1 MAPESRTLQVAYS
14 ALLAAFCVLVLG
26 THVHCGFD
34 RHRFRLVTTPVTAD
48 GSSLSVS
55 LPDLGVLAGGPAA
68 VILRVSS
75 GSSRLRVTLALDD
88 HPFAGVLLEPL
99 IERRVDVMKEFPRG
113 TGHRLVIAGDREG
126 WRLDYLEISNVHG
139 FSRGLVEFVI
149 VPRERRVERRVPAW
163 LLVPIFVG
171 LVAARP
177 GRFEARGLRRVQLV
191 LCALVLTFFSGL
203 LLAPILSPYRILLS
217 FGSALLCLAL
227 IYAEPLARAARHLW
241 NASRPWLIPLAQRAW
256 DSDAARAV
264 RPFLPHLLA
273 CAVFLGSVA
282 QFYQPDV
289 GFTSLIKFGA
299 TFEHR
304 ALPVLKAT
312 PHAVEPTPGYDGQ
325 FYAQLALDPL
335 LRRKEIGRA
344 LDSPVYRARRILMPW
359 AAWVMG
365 GGQPW
370 WVLQAYALLNV
381 LCWLALGWILF
392 HWLPPG
398 SMRPTL
404 AWLGCMFSHGLL
416 TSVRESV
423 PDGPSMLLLALAI
436 RAVDIGRPTV
446 SAWTLALAA
455 LCRETNVLGSAIL
468 LPRQLRSG
476 RSYAIAALRMVI
488 VLAPLA
494 LWLSYLWSIDL
505 PMRHGGARNLAA
517 PFVGYGEKWAA
528 TVNELRSEGWSSFAR
543 LSLLSM
549 TALTTQA
556 AFLLRSR
563 QWNVAWWRTGVVY
576 LALMAVLGRA
586 VWEGHPGAVTR
597 VVLPMT
603 FAFNVLVL
611 RSRWF
616 WPLWVL
622 GNLGVL
628 GGLETIHAPVFGP
641 GKNLWR
647 PFG

>member
-1 MAPESRTLQVAYS
+1 MAPESRTVRVAYS
-14 ALLAAFCVLVLG
+14 ALLAALCVFILG

-34 RHRFRLVTTPVTAD
+34 RHRVRLVTTPVGAE
-48 GSSLSVS
+48 GSSLSVA
-55 LPDLGVLAGGPAA
+55 LPDLGVLAGTPAA

-75 GSSRLRVTLALDD
+75 GPSPLRLTLALDD
-88 HPFAGVLLEPL
+88 QPFAAALLEPL
-99 IERRVDVMKEFPRG
+99 SERRIDVVKQFPPG
-113 TGHRLVIAGDREG
+113 AGHRFAIAGDRAE
-126 WRLDYLEISNVHG
+126 WRLDYLEIANVHG

-149 VPRERRVERRVPAW
+149 VPRERRVDRPVPVW
-163 LLVPIFVG
+163 LLVPLFVA

-177 GRFEARGLRRVQLV
+177 GRFEARGFRRVHLLLLIIV
-191 LCALVLTFFSGL
+191 LALFTGL
-203 LLAPILSPYRILLS
+203 LLAPIVSPYRILLALH
-217 FGSALLCLAL
+217 SALLCLAL
-227 IYAEPLARAARHLW
+227 LYAKPIARGARYLW
-241 NASRPWLIPLAQRAW
+241 IANRPWLIPATQRVW
-256 DSDAARAV
+256 DSRASRAV
-264 RPFLPHLLA
+264 RPFLPHLVA

-289 GFTSLIKFGA
+289 GFTALVKFGA
-299 TFEHR
+299 SFEHR

-335 LRRKEIGRA
+335 LRRQEIRRA
-344 LDSPVYRARRILMPW
+344 LDSPVYRARRMLMPW

-370 WVLQAYALLNV
+370 WILQAYALLNV

-398 SMRPTL
+398 SLRPTL
-404 AWLGCMFSHGLL
+404 AWLACMFSHGLL

-423 PDGPSMLLLALAI
+423 PDGPSVLLIALAI
-436 RAVDIGRPTV
+436 RAVDIARPTV
-446 SAWTLALAA
+446 SAWTLGLAA
-455 LCRETNVLGSAIL
+455 LCRETNVLASVIL
-468 LPRQLRSG
+468 LPRGIRPG
-476 RSYAIAALRMVI
+476 RAYVAAAVRLLI

-505 PMRHGGARNLAA
+505 PMRHTGARNLAA
-517 PFVGYGEKWAA
+517 PLVGYGEKWAA
-528 TVNELRSEGWSSFAR
+528 TLAALEAEGWGSFPR

-556 AFLLRSR
+556 AFLLLSR

-576 LALMAVLGRA
+576 LALMAVLGPA
-586 VWEGHPGAVTR
+586 VWEGHPGAATR

-622 GNLGVL
+622 GNLSVL
-628 GGLETIHAPVFGP
+628 GGLEAIHAPVFGP
-641 GKNLWR
+641 GKSLWQ

>member
-1 MAPESRTLQVAYS
+1 MAPEFRTLRVAYS
-14 ALLAAFCVLVLG
+14 ALLAALCVLVLG

-34 RHRFRLVTTPVTAD
+34 RHRFRLVTTPVGAD
-48 GSSLSVS
+48 GSSLSVA
-55 LPDLGVLAGGPAA
+55 LPDLRVLAGAPAA

-75 GSSRLRVTLALDD
+75 GSSPLRLTLALDD
-88 HPFAGVLLEPL
+88 QPFAGALVEPAS
-99 IERRVDVMKEFPRG
+99 ERRIDVVKEFPPG
-113 TGHRLVIAGDREG
+113 TGHRFVIAADRDG
-126 WRLDYLEISNVHG
+126 WRLDYLEIANVHG

-149 VPRERRVERRVPAW
+149 VPRERRVERPVPVW
-163 LLVPIFVG
+163 LLVPIFIG

-177 GRFEARGLRRVQLV
+177 GRFEARGLRRVHLV
-191 LCALVLTFFSGL
+191 LSIVVLALFAGL
-203 LLAPILSPYRILLS
+203 LLAPILSPYRVLLAA
-217 FGSALLCLAL
+217 GSALLCLAL
-227 IYAEPLARAARHLW
+227 LYAEPIARGARHLW
-241 NASRPWLIPLAQRAW
+241 IASRPWLVPAAQQAW
-256 DSDAARAV
+256 DSRASRAA
-264 RPFLPHLLA
+264 RPFLPHLVA
-273 CAVFLGSVA
+273 SAVFLGSVA
-282 QFYQPDV
+282 QFYEPDV
-289 GFTSLIKFGA
+289 GFTSLVKFGA

-304 ALPVLKAT
+304 ALPALKAT

-325 FYAQLALDPL
+325 FYAQVALDPL
-335 LRRKEIGRA
+335 LRSREIRRA

-370 WVLQAYALLNV
+370 WILQAYALLNV

-398 SMRPTL
+398 SLRPTL

-423 PDGPSMLLLALAI
+423 PDGPSVLLIALAI

-446 SAWTLALAA
+446 SAWTLGLAA
-455 LCRETNVLGSAIL
+455 LCRETNVLGSVIL
-468 LPRQLRSG
+468 LPRHLRPR
-476 RSYAIAALRMVI
+476 RSYVSAGLRMLI

-505 PMRHGGARNLAA
+505 PMRHAGARNLAA
-517 PFVGYGEKWAA
+517 PFTGYGEKWVA
-528 TVNELRSEGWSSFAR
+528 TFAGLQAEGWGSFAR

-556 AFLLRSR
+556 AFLLLSR

-611 RSRWF
+611 KSRWF

-622 GNLGVL
+622 GNLSVL

-641 GKNLWR
+641 GKSLWR